1 MEERSRRETI
11 LGGVLKEDTNSIIIP
26 WSALA
31 WSLANS
37 VLSINMVSMSPE
49 CFATVKVSR
58 IPFSSSTWQ
67 GMKKVHWIDSWGSE
81 YKGLIMMATPL
92 VIMRAHDV
100 QDSVHYHSTGQC
112 LLPTGQCSTYSTMFS
127 TYLYCVLTRSHPDF
141 GVVWERGYGS
151 PGNVSDSSTS
161 SRWDDRLTATPT
173 VQ

>member
-1 MEERSRRETI
+1 M
-11 LGGVLKEDTNSIIIP
+11 LKEDTNSIIIP

-67 GMKKVHWIDSWGSE
+67 GMKKVHWIDSSGSE
-81 YKGLIMMATPL
+81 YKGLIMMATPS

-100 QDSVHYHSTGQC
+100 QDSVHYHS
-112 LLPTGQCSTYSTMFS
+112 TGQCSTYSTMFS
-127 TYLYCVLTRSHPDF
+127 TYLYCVLTRSHHNF
-141 GVVWERGYGS
+141 GVAWERGYGS

-161 SRWDDRLTATPT
+161 SRWDDRLRATPT

>member
-1 MEERSRRETI
+1 M
-11 LGGVLKEDTNSIIIP
+11 LKEDTNSIIIP

-58 IPFSSSTWQ
+58 IPFSNSTWQ

-81 YKGLIMMATPL
+81 YKGLIMMATPS

-100 QDSVHYHSTGQC
+100 QDSVHYHS
-112 LLPTGQCSTYSTMFS
+112 TGQCSTYSTMFS
-127 TYLYCVLTRSHPDF
+127 TYLYCVLTRSHHNF
-141 GVVWERGYGS
+141 GVAWERGYGS

-161 SRWDDRLTATPT
+161 SRWDDRLRATPT